1 MNINATSSVSL
12 TLLAAGHWHW
22 PMGWWMQAVLWY
34 RPRLQDQKLLLYF
47 CFCFQISENLHPC
60 LIIRWWWSW
69 WRSVSLSWCWPR
81 EHRRRVTVTETKEW
95 AKDIPVNDKC
105 PHNGPLRL
113 NSTMP
118 ALHQDTLARGQRNPL
133 SSHWPQGPR
142 GGFWLANLLPRPA
155 PMFTLTRSLNSEPG
169 SDHHKHFPSG
179 SKFCLTVLLN
189 FLAIDKYL
197 SSFPFMLKLL
207 QISIS
212 GQRLSQIIDKKNE
225 PRSIIC

>member
-12 TLLAAGHWHW
+12 TLLAAGHR
-22 PMGWWMQAVLWY
+22 PGLVDAGCFVLSASPSGPKIVVNIFVFVFKYLRTFIRVWLSDDDD
-34 RPRLQDQKLLLYF
+34 PDDWVSF
-47 CFCFQISENLHPC
+47 CHDAGH
-60 LIIRWWWSW
+60 
-69 WRSVSLSWCWPR
+69 V
-81 EHRRRVTVTETKEW
+81 RRRVIVTETKEW

-118 ALHQDTLARGQRNPL
+118 ALHQDTLARTRGQRNPL

-179 SKFCLTVLLN
+179 SKSCLDA
-189 FLAIDKYL
+189 LADCDCPLILFGVK
-197 SSFPFMLKLL
+197 
-207 QISIS
+207 QICH
-212 GQRLSQIIDKKNE
+212 LF
-225 PRSIIC
+225 